1 MPLGDFTEQAEAYGR
16 ARPSYPDDLLKAL
29 IAHVGVSAGD
39 AIADL
44 GAGTG
49 LLTEQLAARGF
60 RVTAVEP
67 NEAMRRQAKPLAG
80 VRWVDGTFESSGL
93 ETGSQTWAVAAQ
105 AFHWADPPRALP
117 EVKRLLKP
125 GGFFTVLWNNRE
137 HDRHPVLA
145 WTREAIQR
153 HVPGFDDNYRDEE
166 WSAVL
171 TSTGDFAEVVCH
183 ETRHVVPMD
192 GERYLN
198 LWRSHNRLQALAGK
212 ERLAAF
218 LQELT
223 EYLVACGDEP
233 IGVSYL
239 CRAWTARAVPQA
251 KS

>member
-1 MPLGDFTEQAEAYGR
+1 MSLGDFTEQAEAYSR
-16 ARPSYPDDLLKAL
+16 ARPGYPDDLLDAL
-29 IAHVGVSAGD
+29 IAHVGVSPGD
-39 AIADL
+39 AVADL

-60 RVTAVEP
+60 QVTAVEP

-93 ETGSQTWAVAAQ
+93 AAGSQSWATAGQ

-117 EVKRLLKP
+117 EVKRFLKP

-145 WTREAIQR
+145 WTREAILR
-153 HVPGFDDNYRDEE
+153 HVPGFDDNYRDDE
-166 WSAVL
+166 WGSVL
-171 TSTGDFAEVVCH
+171 TSTGDFGDVAYH
-183 ETRHVVPMD
+183 ETRHVVSMD
-192 GERYLN
+192 VERYLN
-198 LWRSHNRLQALAGK
+198 LWRSHNRLKALAGA

-223 EYLVACGDEP
+223 QYLAAAGDEP
-233 IGVSYL
+233 IEVSYL
-239 CRAWTARAVPQA
+239 CRAWTARATLPPEN
-251 KS
+251 

>member
-16 ARPSYPDDLLKAL
+16 ARPSYPDDLLNAL
-29 IAHVGVSAGD
+29 IARVGVSAGD

-145 WTREAIQR
+145 WTCEAIQR

-183 ETRHVVPMD
+183 ASRHVVPMD
-192 GERYLN
+192 RERYLN
-198 LWRSHNRLQALAGK
+198 LWRSHNRLKTLAGQ

-223 EYLVACGDEP
+223 QYLAARGDEP